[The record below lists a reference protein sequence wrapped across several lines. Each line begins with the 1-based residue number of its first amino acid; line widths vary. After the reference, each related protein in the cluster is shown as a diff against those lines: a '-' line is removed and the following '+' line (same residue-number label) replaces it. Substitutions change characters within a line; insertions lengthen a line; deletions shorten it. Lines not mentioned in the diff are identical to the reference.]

1 MPSRHLLYWLGNIFK
16 LCTVNNTSEC
26 GIDNFEGT
34 DSPWERIEKRIE
46 QIEKTPGD
54 DNIVVETNDHW
65 FNHASISNTLKYH
78 CARVRVLDF
87 RDPQTKPGWFGPG
100 PVLGKIKNSRSP
112 RTSSDRDREKFQNL
126 GTDRTKSNK
135 ILKTSDRFRL
145 AVLESLLGLI

>member
-34 DSPWERIEKRIE
+34 DSPWERIEKWIE

-54 DNIVVETNDHW
+54 DNIIVETNDHW
-65 FNHASISNTLKYH
+65 FNHTSISNTLKYH

-87 RDPQTKPGWFGPG
+87 RDPRTKTGGSRIQSWDLDQQNLKMWNRKSLRNLGPARTRKISKPGTGPG
-100 PVLGKIKNSRSP
+100 RTKFWKSR
-112 RTSSDRDREKFQNL
+112 TDSDRSR
-126 GTDRTKSNK
+126 
-135 ILKTSDRFRL
+135 
-145 AVLESLLGLI
+145 